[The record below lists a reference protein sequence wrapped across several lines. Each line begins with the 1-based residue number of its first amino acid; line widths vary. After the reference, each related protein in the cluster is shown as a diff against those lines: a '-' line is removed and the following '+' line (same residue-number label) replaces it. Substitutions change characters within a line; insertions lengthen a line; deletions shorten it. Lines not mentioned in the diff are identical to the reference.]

1 MTERNVMSS
10 PSLAFCLD
18 GSIGGAVTTRT
29 WWAVSSRTRPAA
41 KIETAQTCWARSYA
55 EAIATVR

>member
-1 MTERNVMSS
+1 MSS